1 MKTPKKN
8 IFLSSEKCYS
18 YFLKPTDIKAN
29 IDMITKINGLPDF
42 LLEISIGSFKED
54 SLDLFF
60 NDFFLF
66 KSLELSFLSKYLELS
81 FSLSLW
87 LSFSLSLWLSSSKKL

>member
-1 MKTPKKN
+1 
-8 IFLSSEKCYS
+8 
-18 YFLKPTDIKAN
+18 
-29 IDMITKINGLPDF
+29 MITKINGLPDF

-81 FSLSLW
+81 FSLSL
-87 LSFSLSLWLSSSKKL
+87 